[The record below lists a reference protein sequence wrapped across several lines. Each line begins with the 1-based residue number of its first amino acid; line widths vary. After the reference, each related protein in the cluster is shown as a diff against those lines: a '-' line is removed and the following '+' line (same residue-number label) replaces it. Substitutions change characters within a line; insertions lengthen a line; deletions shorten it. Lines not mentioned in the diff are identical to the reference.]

1 MDLWRNISREM
12 VSERPGGVL
21 LRTLMWILKKAES
34 HAQALNRGVGDL
46 SFISDH
52 LEGLKTGLDLGSSS
66 YEKLT
71 SMLQQ

>member
-1 MDLWRNISREM
+1 
-12 VSERPGGVL
+12 
-21 LRTLMWILKKAES
+21 MWILKKAES
-34 HAQALNRGVGDL
+34 HAQALSREVGDL

>member
-1 MDLWRNISREM
+1 
-12 VSERPGGVL
+12 
-21 LRTLMWILKKAES
+21 MWILKKAES
-34 HAQALNRGVGDL
+34 HARALSRGVGDL